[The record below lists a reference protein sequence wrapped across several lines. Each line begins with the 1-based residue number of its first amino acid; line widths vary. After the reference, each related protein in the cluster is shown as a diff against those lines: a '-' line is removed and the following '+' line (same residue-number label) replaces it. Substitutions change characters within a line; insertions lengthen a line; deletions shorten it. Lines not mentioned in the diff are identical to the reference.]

1 MLTSISGYLVLT
13 TNYLGVTPRACRRPA
28 SPGTSP
34 WAARRAAT
42 RAAGAAASPSLACP
56 SPPGS
61 RIYCVKY
68 FYTHHIKYLFCTSGD
83 YLCSA
88 VNGVGHPQHATITLN
103 VLCRFI
109 IVLSS
114 LSTDVFFCV
123 KCRSY
128 IQDIL
133 RKDKRKHV

>member
-1 MLTSISGYLVLT
+1 MPPPSIAWHKSVGSAQGGHQGCGGSCFTIPSVSL
-13 TNYLGVTPRACRRPA
+13 
-28 SPGTSP
+28 
-34 WAARRAAT
+34 AT
-42 RAAGAAASPSLACP
+42 RLEDILC
-56 SPPGS
+56 
-61 RIYCVKY
+61 KY